1 MVFTKNISEGINLV
15 AYALGN
21 ATAGQSGG
29 SGRFRLGPGDEI
41 VITEME
47 HHSNIVPWQL
57 LCERTG
63 ATLRWFGVT
72 DDGQLDLSQAGELI
86 NERTRL
92 VALAHQSNVLG
103 TINPVREIADAA
115 HAAGALVLV
124 DAAQSVPHMPVDV
137 QELGADFL
145 GFTSHKMCGP
155 TGIGVLWGRRE
166 LLEEM
171 PPFLGGG
178 EMIESVWMDHST
190 FAPPPHKFEAG
201 TMPIA
206 EAAGLDAAIDYLTD
220 VGLDAVRAHEQ
231 DLIAYALEALGGVPG
246 LRVLGPSDPADA
258 RRGDL
263 VHPGGRAPARRE
275 PGARRARRGRPGRA
289 PLRLAAAPPVWHP
302 GQHPGL
308 VLPVQHDRGGG
319 RPGPGDRAGAAV
331 LRGGLMR
338 LESLYQEVILD
349 HYRHPHHKGLREP
362 YDAEVHHVNPL
373 CGDEVTLRVTLK
385 DATGEPVVADVSY
398 DALGCSISQ
407 ASASVMSELII
418 GRTVP
423 EAMSLAE
430 EFLRLMQ
437 SKGQP
442 EPDEEILGDGVA
454 FAGVAKYPARIKCA
468 LLGWMAWK
476 DATAQALEEQ
486 K

>member
-1 MVFTKNISEGINLV
+1 MTLDVARIRKDFPILDRQVRDGQPLVYLDSANTSQKPRQVIERLDEFYERHNANIHRASHQLGEEATAAYEGARIKAAGFIGARDETEVVFTKNISEGINLV

-21 ATAGQSGG
+21 ASAGQSGG
-29 SGRFRLGPGDEI
+29 TGSARLRLGPGDEI

-72 DDGQLDLSQAGELI
+72 DDGLLDLSQADDLI
-86 NERTRL
+86 TDRTRL

-103 TINPVREIADAA
+103 TINPVREIADRA

-206 EAAGLDAAIDYLTD
+206 EA
-220 VGLDAVRAHEQ
+220 VGLGAAVDYITAVGPERIQAHEQ
-231 DLIAYALEALGGVPG
+231 DLLQYALPALAEIDG
-246 LRVLGPSDPADA
+246 LRIIGP
-258 RRGDL
+258 
-263 VHPGGRAPARRE
+263 E
-275 PGARRARRGRPGRA
+275 Q
-289 PLRLAAAPPVWHP
+289 PV
-302 GQHPGL
+302 
-308 VLPVQHDRGGG
+308 DRGGAISFTLAG
-319 RPGPGDRAGAAV
+319 VHPHDVSQVLDDRGVAVRAGHHCAWPLHRAMGV
-331 LRGGLMR
+331 QSSTRA
-338 LESLYQEVILD
+338 SLYL
-349 HYRHPHHKGLREP
+349 YNTRE
-362 YDAEVHHVNPL
+362 EI
-373 CGDEVTLRVTLK
+373 
-385 DATGEPVVADVSY
+385 
-398 DALGCSISQ
+398 DALTDGIRQ
-407 ASASVMSELII
+407 AQK
-418 GRTVP
+418 
-423 EAMSLAE
+423 
-430 EFLRLMQ
+430 FF
-437 SKGQP
+437 
-442 EPDEEILGDGVA
+442 GV
-454 FAGVAKYPARIKCA
+454 R
-468 LLGWMAWK
+468 
-476 DATAQALEEQ
+476 
-486 K
+486 